1 MTKIPRISS
10 ALKSVD
16 LEQNPPPL
24 IIGERVN
31 SQGSRKAKEM
41 VLKDDFEGLLNLAR
55 SQVEEGA
62 HCLDICVATTERSDE
77 LDFMCKLVKRLSL
90 EIDAPLVIDSTD
102 PKVVE
107 AAIRQIPGRP
117 VINSIN
123 LEGDGS
129 RFHLLSPIMVKYGV
143 PAIAMCIGP
152 NGMAKTPKEK
162 LETARLLF
170 ETGKK
175 YGLQPWQYIF
185 DVLTFTLATGQEE
198 FLDSAKN
205 TLEGI
210 KLVKENLPGCFT
222 TLGLSN
228 VSFGLPPRARK
239 IINSVFLYHA
249 IKAGL
254 DSVIINP
261 KDIIAYTD
269 ISQQERKLAE
279 NLIFN
284 LRNTALSELISYYE
298 NELNNANQALTSSSS
313 SSSKAAK
320 RSNGISTLDVD
331 PNWNFDKKC
340 YYRIVNR
347 LREGIEQDVLGA
359 ILDNVKENNIK
370 NKNTTTASS
379 SSSSSSS
386 NKKIVSSSSS
396 SSSPPPPSAP
406 PNRKIDSDLSFSEIL
421 SLLSKEELHNAAVKT
436 LNETLLPAM
445 KEVGDKFGAGE
456 IILPFVLKSAEC
468 MKAAVAELEKYLIK
482 QKDVSKG
489 KIVLCTVY
497 GDVHDIG
504 KNLVKTILTNNG
516 YSVYDLGKQV
526 PLQTILN
533 KISEVDANAVGL
545 SALLVSTSKQMQI
558 FVEYAREHNI
568 QIPILCGGAA
578 INSNYI
584 NRIAKDGGIYES
596 GVFYCKTAFDGLN
609 VMNKLM
615 SNERNQFISK
625 WRERVELW
633 KEFKPSSMNVS
644 QTSKHSGIKPVVS
657 PPVPPTLKRQIRLGP
672 ENINLKEVWDF
683 INKKSL
689 FTLSWSFRGKAALG
703 LAEESEKLLAEWK
716 KRVIDDELFSPRVV
730 YGYFPCHNKNNK
742 LVVESPNGG
751 EVIFDFPRS
760 TKGRNLCLTD
770 YFGENDIVAF
780 QSVTVGSKVSHI
792 IEKWNEDNR
801 YTDAYYLHGLAVET
815 AEALADWTNSLIRK
829 ELKIDPKRGLRYS
842 WGYPSCP
849 DITQHRLVWQ
859 LLDPSKSDMTL
870 TEAGQIIPDHSTAA
884 IFIHHPEAEYFTL

>member
-1 MTKIPRISS
+1 MAKIPRISS
-10 ALKSVD
+10 ALNAVD
-16 LEQNPPPL
+16 IEQNPPPL

-55 SQVEEGA
+55 TQIEEGA

-77 LDFMCKLVKRLSL
+77 HDFMCQLVKRLCL
-90 EIDAPLVIDSTD
+90 EIEAPLVIDSTD
-102 PKVVE
+102 PKVIE
-107 AAIRQIPGRP
+107 SAIKQIPGRP
-117 VINSIN
+117 IINSIN

-129 RFHLLSPIMVKYGV
+129 RFHSLAPLMIKYGV

-162 LETARLLF
+162 LETAQLLY

-175 YGLQPWQYIF
+175 YGLKPWQFIF

-228 VSFGLPPRARK
+228 VSFGLPTRARK

-249 IKAGL
+249 IKCGL

-261 KDIIAYTD
+261 KDIVAYTD
-269 ISQQERKLAE
+269 ISQEERKLAE

-284 LRNTALSELISYYE
+284 LRNTALSDLISYYE
-298 NELNNANQALTSSSS
+298 NETNTDQT
-313 SSSKAAK
+313 KK
-320 RSNGISTLDVD
+320 RSDGGNSKLDID
-331 PNWNFDKKC
+331 PNWKFDQKC

-347 LREGIEQDVLGA
+347 LREGIEYDVVGA
-359 ILDNVKENNIK
+359 ILDNVKDKDTKKVELSSLK
-370 NKNTTTASS
+370 ESPSS

-386 NKKIVSSSSS
+386 SLLLNDDDVI
-396 SSSPPPPSAP
+396 A
-406 PNRKIDSDLSFSEIL
+406 
-421 SLLSKEELHNAAVKT
+421 LLSKEELHEAAVKT

-482 QKDVSKG
+482 KKDVSKG

-504 KNLVKTILTNNG
+504 KNLVKTILVNNG

-526 PLQTILN
+526 PLQTIVN
-533 KISEVDANAVGL
+533 KISEVNADAVGL

-558 FVEYAREHNI
+558 FVDYAKEHNI

-578 INSNYI
+578 INTNYI
-584 NRIAKDGGIYES
+584 NRIAKNGGLYEQ

-609 VMNKLM
+609 VMNNLM
-615 SNERNQFISK
+615 SDKRNQYISHWK
-625 WRERVELW
+625 EKVELW
-633 KEFKPSSMNVS
+633 KEFKPTSINVS
-644 QTSKHSGIKPVVS
+644 QTSNKHSGIKPVVS
-657 PPVPPTLKRQIRLGP
+657 PPIPPSTGLQIRLGL
-672 ENINLKEVWDF
+672 EDINLEDVWNF

-689 FTLSWSFRGKAALG
+689 FTLSWSFRGKAASG
-703 LAEESEKLLAEWK
+703 LSEEAEKLLIEWK
-716 KRVIDDELFSPRVV
+716 KRVIDENLFSPKVV
-730 YGYFPCHNKNNK
+730 YGYFRCHNRNNK
-742 LVVESPNGG
+742 LVVDSSKGN

-780 QSVTVGSKVSHI
+780 QSVTVGKKASYT
-792 IEKWNEDNR
+792 IEKWNEENK

-829 ELKIDPKRGLRYS
+829 ELKIDSKRGLRYS

-849 DITQHRLVWQ
+849 DIAQHKLVWE
-859 LLDPSKSDMTL
+859 LLDPAKSDMTL
-870 TEAGQIIPDHSTAA
+870 TEAGQIVPDQSTAA